1 MFGEERRE
9 GTTNLELIVITLLG
23 SHRKKIKAQTHQHSS
38 SSESCVL
45 SEGKKKMTRKRTPT
59 TKKDAKDPSEDF
71 KGELVSPSDI
81 SDDDI
86 QKKKN
91 DDRNTITTASPS
103 KESTLQKILTRTI
116 LGFCMTGYYLS
127 MLRGGHMYC
136 ILTGV
141 LTQVELFRELV
152 NVRYRTAQ
160 EKEVPLFRTIQWV
173 WFFLAMSYICK
184 LLFPHPSLSNPL
196 PPSFSLTSPHEQMEK
211 AFIAFVQKINLSFTL
226 LKSLNILM
234 LSSSPVTVFSSSSVR
249 TCANVPLPAPH
260 SLPLSPPI
268 SGLNSQARNYEIS
281 TESTHVD
288 DRDCLC
294 CCRTM

>member
-184 LLFPHPSLSNPL
+184 LLFPLFLAH
-196 PPSFSLTSPHEQMEK
+196 LTSPHEQMEK

-260 SLPLSPPI
+260 SLTPSLPSHQR
-268 SGLNSQARNYEIS
+268 S
-281 TESTHVD
+281 
-288 DRDCLC
+288 
-294 CCRTM
+294 